1 MLAGD
6 NSILHKA
13 TTAKE
18 NTDNAQTREELQIA
32 ITGASVDY
40 YTGNKSGTLRD
51 YLFSSE
57 GQAKIKSG
65 LGTDDVTFN
74 TSNHTITYKGVTFEI
89 AADGTVLSSKQ
100 IASTDTGNIEPE
112 ELPDDFWIASEG
124 VAYINTKYI
133 DFSESSSYGGSGSGS
148 GSYSGSGS
156 GSYSGSGSGSGSY
169 GGTPAVQVGACQY
182 TKLTVP
188 STINGETVT
197 KFSVANVNNI
207 VLLDVQE
214 GINDIPSLSTLQG
227 SLEKMIVPKKD
238 ITKEALNGKLST
250 DFGEEEIGYTIS
262 NSDDNKQWIVTIN
275 IFNITVRE
283 TESRAAVVS
292 VVPTISGRTKVQDIT
307 LTFNGEPVSPCYTY
321 EGVEFGTTKNGNYTL
336 TVTLRDGKT
345 ENKTVNVA
353 KCKIEEYSPIQ
364 NSNYTLRKDG
374 YEVVIPAGFAYGTS
388 ENVGTVT
395 TGLVITD
402 SVETVE
408 GKNYSNGNEFVWI
421 PVDKTNLTVGKT
433 NKKMAEIASGTN
445 YRGVLYN
452 WEMDQTGNTTYQWST
467 SSEGKREPD
476 ALSYDSSYGIKT
488 TTMQN
493 EYDSMI
499 ASIKRYGG
507 FYVAR
512 YEMGEGASNI
522 SRLNVMPY
530 NNIKWYTAYSSAKS
544 YNKAGVTSGMI
555 WGSQWDAMLNFGLTN
570 SSDSAK
576 VVANTNGNH
585 NNTILK
591 TGIWLG
597 TTDQTDKINN
607 IIDLEGNVKEW
618 TMEADNS
625 DYDRRTIRGLSSR
638 YSYRLG
644 ASCRGSYFPSNSEDT
659 YIYGDY
665 FATRV
670 SLYINVPN

>member
-124 VAYINTKYI
+124 TAYINTKYI

-148 GSYSGSGS
+148 GSGTG
-156 GSYSGSGSGSGSY
+156 

-307 LTFNGEPVSPCYTY
+307 LTSNGETVSAYTTY
-321 EGVEFGTTKNGNYTL
+321 VGKEFAVTKNGNYTV
-336 TVTLRDGKT
+336 TATLRDGKV
-345 ENKTVNVA
+345 ENKTVNVT

-364 NSNYTLRKDG
+364 NSNYTLSKDG

-388 ENVGTVT
+388 TNVGTVT

-445 YRGVLYN
+445 YKGVLYDWN
-452 WEMDQTGNTTYQWST
+452 QDSTGNTTYQSST
-467 SSEGKREPD
+467 RREPD
-476 ALSYDSSYGIKT
+476 ALSDDSSYGIKT

-499 ASIKRYGG
+499 ASVKRYGG

-512 YEMGEGASNI
+512 YEMGEGTSNI

-530 NNIKWYTAYSSAKS
+530 NNITWYTAYSSAKS

-585 NNTILK
+585 NYTILK

-597 TTDQTDKINN
+597 SSNQTDKINN
-607 IIDLEGNVKEW
+607 IIDLEGNVREW
-618 TMEADNS
+618 TMEAEITNDAMTTG
-625 DYDRRTIRGLSSR
+625 RVARGLSSV
-638 YSYRLG
+638 YSSGLG
-644 ASCRGSYFPSNSEDT
+644 ARNRGRYIPTQSEDT
-659 YIYGDY
+659 YLYGDY